1 MTQKEYAE
9 SYFKGDKFATET
21 TGIEIAD
28 VGNHY
33 AKCFLK
39 VDSRHLNAAG
49 IVMGGAIFT
58 LADFTFALASNP
70 EGTWTVSVSST
81 IEYLNPAKGP
91 ALYCEADCL
100 KDGRSACF
108 YEMSV
113 TDSSGMPVARILT
126 TGFKK

>member
-1 MTQKEYAE
+1 MTPKEYAE

-21 TGIEIAD
+21 TGIEIED
-28 VGNHY
+28 VGKHY
-33 AKCFLK
+33 AKCVLK

-91 ALYCEADCL
+91 SLYCEADCL

-113 TDSSGMPVARILT
+113 TDSGGMPVARVLT